1 MNEELSRKRSRSG
14 RARKRTIRAHA
25 AHTGLAYSVAA
36 RQVAAAG
43 LRAGETL
50 GSYGRTVYPVEV
62 GDGRWSL
69 TTRTARSAGERMRDA
84 RLAAR
89 LPGGR
94 ARHLAER
101 FPPARAGH
109 EPLPAHTGA
118 DPLSAQAGD
127 GRLPAQA
134 GPGPLYAGDG
144 REDLLAMLYLVVA
157 DAAPTVGDLALAAET
172 GEEAAVDTVCAGLDR
187 AARLLLDGDWT
198 ILWDRID
205 GVLTAG
211 VRVHDDRV
219 RGDAARLQAAF
230 RGLGDEAGAPWTG
243 ARQILDALLVVADDG
258 HAPGTRIR
266 LVSTSDA
273 SEGTIVGA
281 WWDADGPPTGY
292 DVWFDGAAGPRR
304 MRTGD
309 IVVLPRQESGQPT

>member
-1 MNEELSRKRSRSG
+1 MTEELSRKRSRSG

-25 AHTGLAYSVAA
+25 AHSGLAYSVAA

-50 GSYGRTVYPVEV
+50 GSYGRTVYPVAV
-62 GDGRWSL
+62 GGGRWSL
-69 TTRTARSAGERMRDA
+69 SARAARCAEERMRDA
-84 RLAAR
+84 RLAAS

-109 EPLPAHTGA
+109 
-118 DPLSAQAGD
+118 
-127 GRLPAQA
+127 
-134 GPGPLYAGDG
+134 GPLYAGDG
-144 REDLLAMLYLVVA
+144 REELLAMLYLVVA
-157 DAAPTVGDLALAAET
+157 DAAPTVGDLAWAAET
-172 GEEAAVDTVCAGLDR
+172 GEEAAVDTICAGLDR

-205 GVLTAG
+205 GALTAG
-211 VRVHDDRV
+211 VRVRDDRV
-219 RGDAARLQAAF
+219 RDDAARFRAAF
-230 RGLGDEAGAPWTG
+230 RGFRDEAGAPWTG
-243 ARQILDALLVVADDG
+243 VRQILDALLVVADDG

-266 LVSTSDA
+266 AVSTPDTV
-273 SEGTIVGA
+273 EGSIVGA
-281 WWDADGPPTGY
+281 CWAAEGPPTAY

-304 MRTGD
+304 VRTGD
-309 IVVLPRQESGQPT
+309 IVVLPRQEAAHPT

>member
-1 MNEELSRKRSRSG
+1 MNEELSRTRSRSG

-50 GSYGRTVYPVEV
+50 GSYGRTVYPVAA
-62 GDGRWSL
+62 GGGRWSL
-69 TTRTARSAGERMRDA
+69 STRAARSAEERMRDA
-84 RLAAR
+84 QLAAH

-109 EPLPAHTGA
+109 EPV
-118 DPLSAQAGD
+118 DAGHGPVD
-127 GRLPAQA
+127 A
-134 GPGPLYAGDG
+134 GHGPVDAGHGPVDAGHGPLYAGDG
-144 REDLLAMLYLVVA
+144 REDLLAMLYLVVF
-157 DAAPTVGDLALAAET
+157 DAAPTVGELALAAQT
-172 GEEAAVDTVCAGLDR
+172 GEEAAVDAICAGLDR

-211 VRVHDDRV
+211 VRAADDRV
-219 RGDAARLQAAF
+219 CGDASHLQAAF
-230 RGLGDEAGAPWTG
+230 RGFGEEAGAPWSG

-266 LVSTSDA
+266 SVSTSDKA
-273 SEGTIVGA
+273 EGTIVGA
-281 WWDADGPPTGY
+281 GWDADGPPIGY

-304 MRTGD
+304 VRTGD
-309 IVVLPRQESGQPT
+309 IVVLPRQEST

>member
-1 MNEELSRKRSRSG
+1 MGWEVVAEELSRKPSRSG

-50 GSYGRTVYPVEV
+50 GSYGRTVYPVAI
-62 GDGRWSL
+62 GAGRWSL
-69 TTRTARSAGERMRDA
+69 SSRAARSAEERMLDA

-101 FPPARAGH
+101 FPPAH
-109 EPLPAHTGA
+109 
-118 DPLSAQAGD
+118 AGD
-127 GRLPAQA
+127 GPLPAQA
-134 GPGPLYAGDG
+134 GHGPLYAGEG

-157 DAAPTVGDLALAAET
+157 DAAPTVRDLALAAGT
-172 GEEAAVDTVCAGLDR
+172 GEEAAVDTICAGPDR

-211 VRVHDDRV
+211 VQVCDDRE
-219 RGDAARLQAAF
+219 RGDASRFQASF
-230 RGLGDEAGAPWTG
+230 RGFGDEAGAPWTG
-243 ARQILDALLVVADDG
+243 VRQILDALLVVADDG

-266 LVSTSDA
+266 LVSTSDTT
-273 SEGTIVGA
+273 EGSIVGA
-281 WWDADGPPTGY
+281 CWATAGPPTGY
-292 DVWFDGAAGPRR
+292 DVWFDGAAGPQRV
-304 MRTGD
+304 RTGD
-309 IVVLPRQESGQPT
+309 IVVLPRQESTQPT